1 MSGDLSNAKYHLL
14 SWLCSECNDPQCN
27 NSNQQNKCSSISNT
41 VQLEENVPGN
51 ITTNNITN
59 STHSESSNTSR
70 DTNEHIACRNHDD
83 GNITTVSQD
92 FLNEFK
98 FSRRGVHIAN
108 FNIRHVKPKL
118 DQVKIMLQG
127 SAVDIF
133 GVCETFLNKAINDET
148 LHVNGFTHER
158 KDREDCSEISSNN
171 GGGILI
177 YLREGLD
184 YVRRNDIETSDVES
198 IWIEVKI
205 RQSNSFLVCSAY
217 RPPSSPTEWTD
228 KFSRQIE
235 KSLTFTDE
243 IYLMGDFNIDIK
255 DEQLCNTKWKHAM

>member
-1 MSGDLSNAKYHLL
+1 M
-14 SWLCSECNDPQCN
+14 
-27 NSNQQNKCSSISNT
+27 NT
-41 VQLEENVPGN
+41 
-51 ITTNNITN
+51 T

-70 DTNEHIACRNHDD
+70 DTNDQ
-83 GNITTVSQD
+83 GNITAVSQD

-98 FSRRGVHIAN
+98 FSRRGVYIAN
-108 FNIRHVKPKL
+108 FNIRHLKPKL

-127 SAVDIF
+127 STVDLF
-133 GVCETFLNKAINDET
+133 GVCETFLNKTIHDDT
-148 LHVNGFTHER
+148 LHFNGYTHER
-158 KDREDCSEISSNN
+158 KDREACSDISSNN
-171 GGGILI
+171 GGGILN

-235 KSLTFTDE
+235 KSLIVRHRNLEYQFKRTLPSIENVFAFFKRGY
-243 IYLMGDFNIDIK
+243 IVYYK
-255 DEQLCNTKWKHAM
+255 TK